1 MLEREDEFRDGLLD
15 EARAAGE
22 ARALVWEPRAPLVVL
37 GRSNQAER
45 ECDLEA
51 CRALGVAIVQRRGGG
66 GAVVLLPGMVVVT
79 IAGPTGESRDAGKLF
94 CRVNKHLAA
103 LIEGLGMTAL
113 AHRGVS
119 DLCLGERKVLGCS
132 LAFSRGFAL
141 YQGCLLVDCELEAI
155 ERCLRHPSREP
166 AYRAGRAHREFL
178 TTLRRGGSKLT
189 VEEVRSGLER
199 GLGAAELKSLF
210 SAYAPEACA
219 P

>member
-1 MLEREDEFRDGLLD
+1 MFESGNDFGDGLLD
-15 EARAAGE
+15 EARNASE
-22 ARALVWEPRAPLVVL
+22 ARALVWEPRAPFVVL

-45 ECDLEA
+45 ECDLET
-51 CRALGVAIVQRRGGG
+51 CRALGVPVVQRRGGG

-79 IAGPTGESRDAGKLF
+79 LAGPTGESRDAGKLF

-103 LIEGLGMTAL
+103 LIEGLGVPAL

-119 DLCLGERKVLGCS
+119 DLCLGERKILGCS

-141 YQGCLLVDCELEAI
+141 YQGCLLVDCELGAI

-166 AYRAGRAHREFL
+166 AYRAGRSHGDFL
-178 TTLRRGGSKLT
+178 TTLRRAGSKLS
-189 VEEVRSGLER
+189 VEDVRAGLER
-199 GLGAAELKSLF
+199 GLDVPALSSIF
-210 SAYAPEACA
+210 SASTPEACA

>member
-1 MLEREDEFRDGLLD
+1 MLERREDFGDGLLD
-15 EARAAGE
+15 EARNAGE

-51 CRALGVAIVQRRGGG
+51 CRALGVPVVQRRGGG
-66 GAVVLLPGMVVVT
+66 GAVVLLPGMVVIT
-79 IAGPTGESRDAGKLF
+79 IAGPTGESRDAGQLF

-103 LIEGLGMTAL
+103 SIEGLGVPAL

-119 DLCLGERKVLGCS
+119 DLCLGERKILGCS

-141 YQGCLLVDCELEAI
+141 YQGCLLVDCKLEAI

-166 AYRAGRAHREFL
+166 GYRAGRPHREFL
-178 TTLRRGGSKLT
+178 TTLRRSGSRLT
-189 VEEVRSGLER
+189 VEDVRTELER
-199 GLGAAELKSLF
+199 GLDAGALRMLF
-210 SAYAPEACA
+210 SAYTPEACA